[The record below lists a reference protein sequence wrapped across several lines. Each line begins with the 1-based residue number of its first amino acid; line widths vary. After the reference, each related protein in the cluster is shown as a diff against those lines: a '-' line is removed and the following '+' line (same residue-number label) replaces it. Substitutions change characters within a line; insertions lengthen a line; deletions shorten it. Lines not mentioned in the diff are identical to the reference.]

1 MQLCC
6 PGCGLLGSLESF
18 IADKDARHVASL
30 MGRVPPV
37 LSSAL
42 LAYIGLFAPAK
53 RVVPFAKTR
62 RLLDEL
68 VPMIEAG
75 RITRSRRE
83 WPVSLAQ
90 WEDGFRHMAERRAQ
104 LTLPLKTHGY
114 LLEVLAGAANQVE
127 AKAEGQGIERIS
139 QGERGSVQ
147 AEPVA
152 AGAVATS
159 ADGLLM
165 RRCVHELKQV
175 LAANKRTNFT
185 ASPDALRKHLAGMG
199 FGAAA
204 IDHALSTTKEI
215 TPHAP

>member
-90 WEDGFRHMAERRAQ
+90 WEDGFRHMAERRSQ

-127 AKAEGQGIERIS
+127 AKAESEDIRRVGEAGRARLDSAASRVDDALERT
-139 QGERGSVQ
+139 RC
-147 AEPVA
+147 
-152 AGAVATS
+152 
-159 ADGLLM
+159 LL
-165 RRCVHELKQV
+165 ELKQL
-175 LAANKRTNFT
+175 LASNKRLRIT
-185 ASPDALRKHLAGMG
+185 ASSDALRKHLAGMG

-204 IDHALSTTKEI
+204 IDHALKTLEQQ
-215 TPHAP
+215 PA